1 MSKTNLLAQLSDLG
15 DRAAAEADNFSGG
28 LGSIKALILDHFG
41 PNGLTAAY
49 VVVAVLLLVIIWR
62 LTKITFAT
70 LKYLVI
76 PAIVLA
82 VLGSFVGPYS
92 FVMLLP
98 MTVVGCS
105 LILLVKG

>member
-1 MSKTNLLAQLSDLG
+1 MSKANLMAQISDLG
-15 DRAAAEADNFSGG
+15 DRAAVEADNLSGG
-28 LGSIKALILDHFG
+28 LGSIKALILDNFG

-49 VVVAVLLLVIIWR
+49 IVLAVVVLVIVWR

-70 LKYLVI
+70 LKYLVV
-76 PAIVLA
+76 PAIALA
-82 VLGSFVGPYS
+82 FLGSFVLPYS
-92 FVMLLP
+92 FVILLP

>member
-1 MSKTNLLAQLSDLG
+1 MSDISLLTQLADMG
-15 DRAAAEADNFSGG
+15 DRAAVEADNVSGG
-28 LGSIKALILDHFG
+28 LGSIKALILEHFG

-49 VVVAVLLLVIIWR
+49 VVVAVVVLVVVWR
-62 LTKITFAT
+62 LTKITFVT
-70 LKYLVI
+70 LKYLVV
-76 PAIVLA
+76 PAIALA
-82 VLGSFVGPYS
+82 VLGTFVLPYS

>member
-1 MSKTNLLAQLSDLG
+1 MSNISLLTQLSEMG
-15 DRAAAEADNFSGG
+15 DRAAVEADNVSGG
-28 LGSIKALILDHFG
+28 LGSIKALILEHFG

-49 VVVAVLLLVIIWR
+49 VVVAVIVLVVVWR

-70 LKYLVI
+70 LKYLVV
-76 PAIVLA
+76 PAIALA
-82 VLGSFVGPYS
+82 VLGTFVLPYS

-105 LILLVKG
+105 LVLLVKG